1 MAESSRKLKTKT
13 VLEKYKILKENE
25 KVETCASIVRNM
37 ELPSKISISGT
48 FCEESHLS
56 RASVK

>member
-13 VLEKYKILKENE
+13 VLEKYKILKEIE
-25 KVETCASIVRNM
+25 KGETRVLPLLENM

-48 FCEESHLS
+48 FLRGVPLIESFG
-56 RASVK
+56 